1 MRREERRQERWVSG
15 QSPRLG
21 RGLGSH
27 LGQGGI
33 GGFAELRSWGW
44 GQGEMDT
51 DRADTPLGFFLRILI
66 PLQ

>member
-1 MRREERRQERWVSG
+1 MSG

-44 GQGEMDT
+44 GQGEMDSIR
-51 DRADTPLGFFLRILI
+51 RAQTEQTLLLGSSSES
-66 PLQ
+66 

>member
-1 MRREERRQERWVSG
+1 MSG

-27 LGQGGI
+27 LGQAGI

-44 GQGEMDT
+44 GQGEMDSVRRAQT
-51 DRADTPLGFFLRILI
+51 RADTPLGFFLRILI